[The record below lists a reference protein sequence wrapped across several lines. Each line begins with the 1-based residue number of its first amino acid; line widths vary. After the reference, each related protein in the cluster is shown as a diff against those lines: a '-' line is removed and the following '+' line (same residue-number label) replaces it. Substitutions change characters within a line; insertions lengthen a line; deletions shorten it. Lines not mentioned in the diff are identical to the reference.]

1 MCHPGGRPRPTGSAT
16 ATVQARSPQGLYLL
30 LLGDT
35 DPGLDVGEGVHGGQ
49 DGVPPVL
56 LM

>member
-1 MCHPGGRPRPTGSAT
+1 MSSWGETQATGSAT

-30 LLGDT
+30 PLGDT